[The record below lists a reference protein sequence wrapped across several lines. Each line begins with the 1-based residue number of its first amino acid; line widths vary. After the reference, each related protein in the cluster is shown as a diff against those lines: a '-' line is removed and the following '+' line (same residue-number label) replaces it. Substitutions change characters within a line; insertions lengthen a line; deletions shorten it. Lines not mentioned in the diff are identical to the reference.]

1 MAYSVTPL
9 VGVDIANGIPYGILP
24 TNSAG
29 TPIPPFAIGTE
40 VWGSDGKLYVFA
52 KANGTIAAST
62 AVCTVNASTF
72 LATNSGGSY
81 TSPAYPTGGLVSGD
95 YAWFSKASV

>member
-9 VGVDIANGIPYGILP
+9 AGIDLTSTVTTNP
-24 TNSAG
+24 NSAG
-29 TPIPPFAIGTE
+29 TAVPTIGPLGLE
-40 VWGSDGKLYVFA
+40 VFGSDGKLYVLG
-52 KANGTIAAST
+52 KANASIPAST

-72 LATNSGGSY
+72 LVTATGGAY
-81 TSPAYPTGGLVSGD
+81 PSPAVALVSGD